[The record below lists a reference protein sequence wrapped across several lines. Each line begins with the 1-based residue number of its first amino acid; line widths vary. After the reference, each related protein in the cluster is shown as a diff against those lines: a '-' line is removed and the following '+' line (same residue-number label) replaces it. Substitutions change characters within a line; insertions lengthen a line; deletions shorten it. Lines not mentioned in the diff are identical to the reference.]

1 MPAADAK
8 PDGTVATAGQFV
20 PAAEQL
26 GLVRLVDRHA
36 LEMTVAQLHAH
47 PEITLAVNVSGTTAG
62 DPSWLQS
69 FIRYV
74 QSNIG
79 SPAASLWS

>member
-1 MPAADAK
+1 MVK
-8 PDGTVATAGQFV
+8 PDGSIATAGQFI

-47 PEITLAVNVSGTTAG
+47 PDITLAVNVSGTTAG

-69 FIRYV
+69 LHPLCASQQR
-74 QSNIG
+74 Q
-79 SPAASLWS
+79 SPAA